1 MREMNT
7 ATIRTVTSVE
17 IQLNSINP
25 NAVKNFF
32 RLLIAT
38 KKKKK
43 KVLPNSNKLYCRLSS
58 ILKLP

>member
-43 KVLPNSNKLYCRLSS
+43 VLPNSNKLYCRLSS

>member
-43 KVLPNSNKLYCRLSS
+43 KFYPTVINSTADYHQY
-58 ILKLP
+58 